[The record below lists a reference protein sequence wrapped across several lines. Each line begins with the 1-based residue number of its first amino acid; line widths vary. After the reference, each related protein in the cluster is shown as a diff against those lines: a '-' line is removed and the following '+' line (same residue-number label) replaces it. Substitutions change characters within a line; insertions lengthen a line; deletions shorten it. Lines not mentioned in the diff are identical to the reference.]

1 MLKQRLISAI
11 LMLIIFVGC
20 FFFLPNPFFEV
31 VVLTITA
38 ILFFELRGLLV
49 LSSGQRVI
57 YWLIS
62 LSCLL
67 PALIFRD
74 DLLSFS
80 TFFVLLACFFWVV
93 LAPLNM
99 MKGTNSPPQRNL
111 FHCLYGLV
119 VIAPMT
125 YSVLILYSQN
135 KSFLLFVFITI
146 WMADIGAY
154 FTGKRFGSI
163 KIAASISPGKSMEGA
178 LGGIFFNVLLVLLV
192 KLNFAE
198 FYLVNGLIFCITI
211 SALSIYGDLYE
222 SLLKRLAGVKDSSN
236 LIPGHGGFLDRVDG
250 FLPALPAALIFHE
263 YLSLTV

>member
-49 LSSGQRVI
+49 LSSGQSVI

-62 LSCLL
+62 LSSLL
-67 PALIFRD
+67 PAFIFRD

-80 TFFVLLACFFWVV
+80 TFFLLLACFFWVV

-135 KSFLLFVFITI
+135 KSFI
-146 WMADIGAY
+146 
-154 FTGKRFGSI
+154 
-163 KIAASISPGKSMEGA
+163 
-178 LGGIFFNVLLVLLV
+178 LVQILQ
-192 KLNFAE
+192 NAFP
-198 FYLVNGLIFCITI
+198 
-211 SALSIYGDLYE
+211 
-222 SLLKRLAGVKDSSN
+222 LK
-236 LIPGHGGFLDRVDG
+236 
-250 FLPALPAALIFHE
+250 
-263 YLSLTV
+263 Y